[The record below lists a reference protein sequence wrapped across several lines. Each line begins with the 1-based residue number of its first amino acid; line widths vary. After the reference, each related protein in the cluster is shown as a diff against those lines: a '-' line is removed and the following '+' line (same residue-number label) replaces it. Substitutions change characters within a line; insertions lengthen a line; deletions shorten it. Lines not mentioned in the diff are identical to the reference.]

1 MAVESQTGLVSSESI
16 LENVWANFISET
28 NTKHD
33 ILESSTSSLEDLPI
47 LERLP
52 SLDRWISMGT
62 EEWDQLLDE
71 MVIPKTEVSN
81 TSTKTE
87 KKVTCKNKH
96 YRGVRRRPW
105 GKYAAEIRDSRRKG
119 ARVWLGTF
127 ETAEEAAM
135 AYDKAA
141 SRIRGSKA
149 HLNFPVGKTAK
160 ALMGSDGMYY
170 GNVTDEVL
178 EFEDLGNDYLESLL
192 CTYQI

>member
-1 MAVESQTGLVSSESI
+1 MGVERHNGVVSSESI

-33 ILESSTSSLEDLPI
+33 NFEPSSSS
-47 LERLP
+47 
-52 SLDRWISMGT
+52 WISMGA
-62 EEWDQLLDE
+62 EEWDQLLEDPYNI
-71 MVIPKTEVSN
+71 VPDIASTKNPN
-81 TSTKTE
+81 TRAKTE
-87 KKVTCKNKH
+87 KRVTKH

-141 SRIRGSKA
+141 LRIRGSKA
-149 HLNFPVGKTAK
+149 HLNFPVEK
-160 ALMGSDGMYY
+160 AMGNDMF
-170 GNVTDEVL
+170 GNVVEVL
-178 EFEDLGNDYLESLL
+178 EFEDLGSEYLESLL
-192 CTYQI
+192 CS